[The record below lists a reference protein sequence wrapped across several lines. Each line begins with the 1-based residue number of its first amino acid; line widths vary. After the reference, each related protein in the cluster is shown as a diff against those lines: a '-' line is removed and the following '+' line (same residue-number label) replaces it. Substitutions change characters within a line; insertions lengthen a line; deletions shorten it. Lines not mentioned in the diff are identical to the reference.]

1 MNNYELAAVLKVAA
15 DDAAQQAAVEKIKGF
30 VTANNGNIE
39 DVKEVGKRDLAYEIA
54 KNKEGYYVYLTF
66 TAPSNSIRPIEDI
79 CKIEESLLR
88 HMIIKK

>member
-15 DDAAQQAAVEKIKGF
+15 DDAAQSAAVEKIKGF
-30 VTANNGNIE
+30 VTSNNGTIE
-39 DVKEVGKRDLAYEIA
+39 EVKEAGKRDLAYTIA

-66 TAPSNSIRPIEDI
+66 TAPSESIRPIENI